1 MGPLHGCV
9 NDIDAIQRVL
19 TERLGVPREH
29 IRRFAAPRLDDT
41 PRPTDVPTLAPTRDN
56 LLAALRAL
64 GTDAVAPDDRVF
76 VYYSGHGTQLQVNGA
91 RGGSFVR
98 EALLP
103 TDHKVTGDAGSAFKR
118 QYLFDW
124 ELNALFR
131 AVAARTSAITVV
143 LDCCCS
149 AGATRDFE
157 ARGGR
162 DRYAEVSA
170 PVLVTD
176 LPESAPGVAW
186 NVAGGMDQCLVVAAC
201 LDNERARE
209 SDPDVGRAHGELTRA
224 LLDELA
230 ALEDAALADLRWD
243 TIWRSV
249 IDRVAR
255 SNPAQHP
262 WLSGS
267 TRRRVFGGPPD
278 GGDAGFSVTHARDG
292 FRLGAGSL
300 SGVTAGS
307 LIAVYAPEPARFA
320 PIGSP
325 EDVGARLGVVR
336 VAYAERASAVAVA
349 VSPAD
354 LTVLPRGARARTIE
368 AGEAARIV
376 VGMAPYDTSLA
387 SRLAPSSLVTVAPP
401 GERGDVTLVRRTD
414 GAWALT
420 DDVYGTGEGA
430 DVPSLP
436 VLVRGDLAN
445 ARSLVEHYHRHTAPL
460 RLARA
465 CVELPRCLR
474 VTLLDCAGFT
484 AAMPEAQAQDPDLPE
499 VTRREGS
506 AYALYAQ
513 SDTARGELFCVRVEN
528 TSSQSL
534 HVTLLLCAD
543 GGTVHVLAGRVN
555 VRGGGRA
562 TFWHPQGMGFPFQA
576 GLARGREVGV
586 DRFVAIGTTERDA
599 TLDHLEVAATYD
611 ESGREDELPRAVPA
625 DLWTATIAV
634 VRVARPSTSRGV

>member
-1 MGPLHGCV
+1 VSPLHGCV

-19 TERLGVPREH
+19 VERLGVPPANV
-29 IRRFAAPRLDDT
+29 RRLAAPRLDDA

-56 LLAALRAL
+56 VLAALRAL
-64 GTDAVAPDDRVF
+64 GSEAVTQGDRVF
-76 VYYSGHGTQLQVNGA
+76 VYYSGHGAQLQVNGA

-103 TDHKVTGDAGSAFKR
+103 TDHRIAGDAGSAFKR

-131 AVAARTSAITVV
+131 GVAARTSAVSVV

-149 AGATRDFE
+149 AGATRDLATRRTRE
-157 ARGGR
+157 
-162 DRYAEVSA
+162 RYADITEPVTVADA
-170 PVLVTD
+170 PEGT
-176 LPESAPGVAW
+176 PGVAW
-186 NVAGGMDQCLVVAAC
+186 NVAGGMDDCLVVAAC

-209 SDPDVGRAHGELTRA
+209 SDPDEGRAHGELTRA
-224 LLDELA
+224 LLDEFA
-230 ALEDAALADLRWD
+230 ALEDGALDDLRWD
-243 TIWRSV
+243 AIWRSV

-255 SNPAQHP
+255 ANPAQHP

-267 TRRRVFGGPPD
+267 ARRRVFGGAPE
-278 GGDAGFSVTHARDG
+278 GGDAGFSVTHAGDG
-292 FRLGAGSL
+292 YRLGAGSL
-300 SGVTAGS
+300 SGVTAGA

-336 VAYAERASAVAVA
+336 VAHAERASAVAVA
-349 VSPAD
+349 VSSGD

-368 AGEAARIV
+368 AGEAARLV
-376 VGMAPYDTSLA
+376 VGMAPYDASLA
-387 SRLAPSSLVTVAPP
+387 SRLATSSLVTVAPS

-436 VLVRGDLAN
+436 AFVRGDLAN

-506 AYALYAQ
+506 AYVLHAQ
-513 SDTARGELFCVRVEN
+513 TDAARGELFCVRVEN
-528 TSSQSL
+528 TSTQSL

-543 GGTVHVLAGRVN
+543 SGTVSVLAGRVN

-576 GLARGREVGV
+576 GLARGRRAGV
-586 DRFVAIGTTERDA
+586 DRFVAVGTTDRDA

-611 ESGREDELPRAVPA
+611 EAEREDALPRAVPA
-625 DLWTATIAV
+625 DLWTATVAV
-634 VRVARPSTSRGV
+634 VRVV